1 MPTFTAV
8 ALERLLEPAS
18 RDPAS
23 KPPPAPIKVGTAAH
37 ITAIKNSIAR
47 PNISPALYATPKST
61 PLPDSPTSF
70 PPESPYMINHKRRG
84 PRLAKSL
91 VQNDAGGGQP
101 NQSEVDQK
109 VEAVSGNGRDPE
121 EHKARDTHTDQ
132 VGTAVDKF
140 SGVKLQDASLD
151 KGMVGVEGTIK
162 LLSDD
167 PERDE
172 DAQDF
177 FDMRSTASNSEVD
190 DSYGRWKPGTPLGE
204 YYDALE
210 EISSDGTSQSS
221 YRNIEDELREMRF
234 SLLMEIQKRKQAEEE
249 LENLQSHWDR
259 LSHHLSLVGFSLPL
273 PPIVT
278 EDMGEQVNL
287 DPAEE
292 LSRQIVVARS
302 VADAV
307 GRGCARAEVE
317 SKMESQIASKN
328 FEIARLLDR
337 LHYYEAANREM
348 SRWNQEAVGLA
359 RQKRD
364 KRKRRQKWFWSSV
377 CVAITL
383 GGAAITWSYLPSPMP
398 NPPDGGDHP
407 TTGHQQ

>member
-1 MPTFTAV
+1 MPTFTAI

-18 RDPAS
+18 RDPAP
-23 KPPPAPIKVGTAAH
+23 KPPPAPIKVGTAARL
-37 ITAIKNSIAR
+37 TTIKDSIAR

-84 PRLAKSL
+84 PRLAKSFS
-91 VQNDAGGGQP
+91 QNDASDGQP
-101 NQSEVDQK
+101 NQYEVEQK

-121 EHKARDTHTDQ
+121 EHKPRDAHTDQ
-132 VGTAVDKF
+132 VGSVVDKF
-140 SGVKLQDASLD
+140 SGGKLQDASLD
-151 KGMVGVEGTIK
+151 KGMVGAEGTIK
-162 LLSDD
+162 LVSDD

-177 FDMRSTASNSEVD
+177 FDIRSTASNSEVD

-221 YRNIEDELREMRF
+221 YRNIEDELREMRL

-249 LENLQSHWDR
+249 LENLQNHWHR
-259 LSHHLSLVGFSLPL
+259 LSHHLSLVGVSLPL
-273 PPIVT
+273 PPIAT
-278 EDMGEQVNL
+278 EDMGAQVNL

-317 SKMESQIASKN
+317 SKMESQISSKN

-359 RQKRD
+359 RQQSI
-364 KRKRRQKWFWSSV
+364 KRKRRQRWFWSSI

-383 GGAAITWSYLPSPMP
+383 GGAAIAWSYLPSPTP
-398 NPPDGGDHP
+398 NPPDGDL
-407 TTGHQQ
+407 TTGPEQ